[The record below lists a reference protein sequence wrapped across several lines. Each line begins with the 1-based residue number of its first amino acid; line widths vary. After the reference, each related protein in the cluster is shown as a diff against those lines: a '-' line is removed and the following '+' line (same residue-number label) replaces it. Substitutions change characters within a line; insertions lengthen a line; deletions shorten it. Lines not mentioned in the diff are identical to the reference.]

1 MAEPEFYSGKTLFPM
16 IAALLALSAL
26 FGLVVMPRLAPE
38 GGDYVKK
45 GAPDFSLPLVTN
57 GSTGDRVRL
66 SELKGTVVVLDFW
79 ATWCGPCRVQAPIL
93 DRIARR
99 YPKKVTVLGVNVG
112 EPAALARRYA
122 QSKGLSYPIL
132 SDARGEAQRLYQA
145 DTLPT
150 VVIIDRQGTVVQLSR
165 GLVQQSR
172 LERVIKN
179 LL

>member
-38 GGDYVKK
+38 GGDFVRKP
-45 GAPDFSLPLVTN
+45 APDFSLPLVAN
-57 GSTGDRVRL
+57 GAKGDRVRL
-66 SELKGTVVVLDFW
+66 SELKGNVVVLDFW

-112 EPAALARRYA
+112 ESVAVARSYALA
-122 QSKGLSYPIL
+122 KGLSYPIL
-132 SDARGEAQRLYQA
+132 SDPRGEAQCLYRA
-145 DTLPT
+145 DPLPT
-150 VVIIDRQGTVVQLSR
+150 VVVIDPKGNVVQLSK

-172 LERVIKN
+172 LERAIKSH
-179 LL
+179 L